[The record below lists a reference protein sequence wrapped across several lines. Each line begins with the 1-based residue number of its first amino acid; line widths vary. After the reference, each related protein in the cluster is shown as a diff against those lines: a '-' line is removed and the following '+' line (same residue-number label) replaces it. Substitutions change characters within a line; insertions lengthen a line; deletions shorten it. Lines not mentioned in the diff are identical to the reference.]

1 MPPAGFS
8 LYTADMI
15 FNSMGQKPEKLKAV
29 SYAGFASP
37 RKEWTPETETL
48 RTFDGQQGFTLA
60 QGQ

>member
-1 MPPAGFS
+1 
-8 LYTADMI
+8 MI